1 MGEPFVQACALRGW
15 EDCLTSIGISA
26 EHAFSTLGIVPTLV
40 SSGLGTLPLKAFA
53 RIAEHVGEKAVTPA
67 ATWTLGLNY
76 DLDELGPVG
85 AAIASSSN
93 LGNALRRFSSHF
105 ELLQDTSMLEI
116 LVKEDIVTISY
127 RILDP
132 EIWPRH
138 HDALFT
144 LGIVAQIIKRAV
156 PEAMAEMD
164 FSFECERRETGLPV
178 SGSQISFSGEANT
191 ISIPVWMLDAAM
203 PRSDRNCDLRNLSSL
218 LTEKRRTAP
227 ARDRLAA
234 NIYARLSQGEINQ
247 DELAREIGMSS
258 RTMRRRLSETS
269 LTFQQLLDECRMR
282 QAMLEFKAHP
292 QNSIAQIALRLGYAE
307 HSNFTRA
314 FSRWAGMPPQQYRAM
329 ALNTAH

>member
-1 MGEPFVQACALRGW
+1 MGEPVVQACALHGW
-15 EDCLTSIGISA
+15 EDCLIGIGITA
-26 EHAFSTLGIVPTLV
+26 EHAQAAVGIAPGTVHNA
-40 SSGLGTLPLKAFA
+40 LGTLPLKAFA
-53 RIAEHVGEKAVTPA
+53 KIAEYVGEKAALPA
-67 ATWTLGLNY
+67 ATWTLGMNY

-85 AAIASSSN
+85 AAIASGST

-105 ELLQDTSMLEI
+105 ELLQDTSMFEI
-116 LVKEDIVTISY
+116 VVKEDIATISY

-156 PEAMAEMD
+156 PDALAEMD
-164 FSFECERRETGLPV
+164 FCFECERRETGLPV
-178 SGSQISFSGEANT
+178 SGSQILFGGESNT
-191 ISIPVWMLDAAM
+191 ISIPVALLDALM
-203 PRSDRNCDLRNLSSL
+203 PRGDRNCDLRNLSSL
-218 LTEKRRTAP
+218 LTQKRRTAP
-227 ARDRLAA
+227 ARDRLATI
-234 NIYARLSQGEINQ
+234 IYARLSQGEINQ

-314 FSRWAGMPPQQYRAM
+314 FSRWAGMPPQQYRVM
-329 ALNTAH
+329 ALNAAH